1 MGGGGDELPLF
12 QKGPP
17 FLQALHSQMC
27 ACRFPQTQRP
37 ILCSLRDLEGS
48 GVDEATGSWVSP
60 CGWGVW
66 KEKWGRGGAGSA
78 SIPHAAWLSS
88 PNPQAPPALSCRSRS
103 GRTLFLGTAAPQRQE
118 PLWRWWTHT
127 LALCARVCWP
137 DEH

>member
-1 MGGGGDELPLF
+1 MQAMGGGGDELPLF

-66 KEKWGRGGAGSA
+66 KEKWGRGGRDLRLFHMLLGF
-78 SIPHAAWLSS
+78 P
-88 PNPQAPPALSCRSRS
+88 PQ
-103 GRTLFLGTAAPQRQE
+103 TLRLLHR
-118 PLWRWWTHT
+118 
-127 LALCARVCWP
+127 
-137 DEH
+137 